1 MINEVNKHNK
11 KLKYNH
17 ETVLKKINCEL
28 TYLKKDNKDNYNLI
42 EKLYDEID
50 AFKISVKK

>member
-42 EKLYDEID
+42 EKLYDEIG